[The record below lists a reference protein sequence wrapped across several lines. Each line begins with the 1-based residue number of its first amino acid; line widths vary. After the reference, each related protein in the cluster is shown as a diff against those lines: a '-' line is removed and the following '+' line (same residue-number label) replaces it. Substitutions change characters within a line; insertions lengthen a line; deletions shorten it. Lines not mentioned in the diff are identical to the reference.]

1 MVSSDN
7 LGSNNTSSNSVF
19 GNSLIDDATLA
30 APLTESP
37 SLLHIAKPTNNKNSG
52 NYDLFSSLNNQL
64 TSNDTTTNPNNRPV
78 NTNEQSSLFNQ
89 PIYTPPVA
97 LQTRSSKNKTEKD
110 ILTGSNKNS
119 PLVSSSESDPLTGA
133 NTNLRSMSTSSA
145 GAYDETTGST
155 SLSYQ
160 PPKFTSFALVNDTAG
175 GGTTNSDFITFDPT
189 IRVTVPYPQEVYEWK
204 AGFNNTPE
212 ANYVNILPYLQSNG
226 VTTFDRTL
234 LSTIYG
240 SSLPDGGYALY
251 LLTRRNEGQ
260 FQSVSKEGFGFILD
274 TTPPVEPTFNLDAAS
289 DSGVIG
295 DRKTN
300 FSTVTLV
307 GQTQANVTV
316 TLQQT
321 SGVTTSDS
329 TGKFTFANVPLV
341 MGDNSFTAS
350 ATDTAGNQSTFSTT
364 IQRLNPIA
372 ITLTGNTIAEN
383 SPMGTVI
390 GQLNTNDPNTGN
402 YTYTLP
408 NDASGRFKIVGNQ
421 LQVASGTLLDFES
434 NNQHTITVRST
445 DASNVSTTQE
455 FTISVTNVNEAP
467 SFTSTLA
474 NTNISS
480 GSTFTYNIATTDPDA
495 LDTRTISAK
504 NLPSWLTLTD
514 NSNGTATV
522 FGTPNSN
529 QLGLFN
535 FTLSVK
541 DAGGLSNTQSLL
553 IGSQITLTEQTNFTA
568 QRSFGLVIPA
578 NPSILSFKIDPT
590 FDLNDLKSINDAFE
604 VALVDANG
612 NSLVHTVAKN
622 KDAFFNLTEGESV
635 GNGAGAT
642 YNAQTRTVSLNLTG
656 IKADTN
662 ATLIFRLVNN
672 DSDTTTNV
680 KITDF
685 AIQAAPAGTLSPTQ
699 STFAPEV
706 TPGTPPNFNLLSD
719 VSNSL
724 RAEYHNTSFNADTK
738 TLYADIAIR
747 NTGSYSVDAPLLVA
761 VKNISDPSVVLRNPD
776 GVTPDGIPYYDFSK
790 LVASGKLNPAGV
802 TNQRSLV
809 FYNPQAKQFTY
820 DVVVLAQLNQKPV
833 IESKPVI
840 EIIGGK
846 QYRYDV
852 NATDPAGDTLTY
864 KLLTSPSGMI
874 IDATTGLI
882 SWNTVVSNKGNQSI
896 VVEVSDG
903 RGGVTQQN
911 YTLSVID
918 TPPNRPPIFTST
930 PVVDAAI
937 NTEYKYDADATDP
950 DADNLTYSLALGPE
964 GMTVD
969 PTTGEI
975 KWTPTKTKVF
985 GDTVIERIANPGES
999 DTFTFGG
1006 ALGERIY
1013 FDSLVGSESQTLQ
1026 LYSPSGLK
1034 LIDSNTKYQDVINLT
1049 ETGNYNLVISGAT
1062 GDYGFSLL
1070 DFNAVPIATFDSDI
1084 TGTLSPGSEDDAYR
1098 LDGKAGQRLYFDT
1111 LTDNNNLD
1119 WVIYDAN
1126 NQVIASKDWSDFEVE
1141 LPGDGQY
1148 TLVLRGKGNY
1158 NDDIPYSFRII
1169 SYDTNPTPLTLGT
1182 NSNPNTV
1189 SSSILKKGEQDVYTF
1204 TGTRGQRLY
1213 LDTISASDGIN
1224 ATLIS
1229 PSGDRQKYFT
1239 NYKLDGSDSSLFS
1252 LEEDGV
1258 YRLVIDGDGAITG
1271 AYSFNLLNATLAT
1284 SINLDTDTITNR
1296 LDPGK
1301 ETHLYRLST
1310 TVANQRLY
1318 LDSLVGSSNATWTL
1332 YNPSNQI
1339 IRTATLNTDFEV
1351 TLPTINTYTL
1361 VIQSLSDSPI
1371 DYQFRVTTPDAIS
1384 TALSLGSTVSSNI
1397 AEKRE
1402 QDIYT
1407 FSVYADTRLFLD
1419 ALQESPNIN
1428 ARLVSPSLVEVFNTK
1443 IASDSARQPVILPE
1457 TGGYQL
1463 IVEGTG
1469 ETTGSYSFRLSN
1481 LSAATT
1487 LSMNTATTGTL
1498 NPGSSTNLY
1507 QFTGYAGNRL
1517 YLDSQ
1522 IASGNATWLLYGP
1535 GNQLIDSKPLSDDFE
1550 IVVPSNGTYYL
1561 MLRGDGTT
1569 TAINYRIQVVPTTAS
1584 PTALTLG
1591 SLVSSG
1597 ISKLGEQDVYT
1608 FNSNTIGQRLYFDSR
1623 IGNSNFTARLLSPS
1637 GVSVWNGNTT
1647 TDSAPIVLVETGEYR
1662 LIIDGDSDT
1671 TGAYSFQL
1679 TNLASATSLTLS
1691 TTISNSL
1698 SPLETKH
1705 YSFNG
1710 TAGQRLKFDSL
1721 TATQNADW
1729 VLYAPDGSVASQ
1741 AALSNDFEAFLPT
1754 NGTYILAL
1762 RSTSASTAPSFS
1774 FRVDNISLPSVT
1786 NSGLGTIRSGS
1797 ITTTQPVN
1805 NTFTAS
1811 SGTFVYFDSQIAA
1824 ELGNQ
1829 VTARLLDSS
1838 NNQVFSTNAA
1848 SDSNLIQLQQ
1858 SGTYTLR
1865 LEGNGDYRYQLID
1878 LGAAVDLTLNA
1889 VTNVSLNPG
1898 KAAYSYKFNGTVG
1911 QQLFYDA
1918 LNSNNPNATV
1928 RLFTP
1933 SGRQILN
1940 TQAQSDSEFITL
1952 NESGIYYVI
1961 VSGKE
1966 ASDTSVSFRL
1976 LDNSASGAA
1985 SLTLDTNIYNTFSN
1999 GGFGTDLYRFNGTA
2013 GQYLYFDSIAGTT
2026 PNIWTLYGPSGQQLA
2041 RNELDKDFEI
2051 ALPSAGQYLLA
2062 LTGIGGSVAD
2072 YQFRVVTPVQTTT
2085 SISLGSTIS
2094 GSISEAGEQDT
2105 YTFSG
2110 TAGKHLFFD
2119 SITSGQESIKLLSPS
2134 GLEIFNPFDSKYK
2147 ELFTL
2152 AESGT
2157 YRIIVDAPGETTTP
2171 QYSFRLF
2178 DADVATLLSSG
2189 SRQNI
2194 TVAANQTQLYR
2205 FSGTALQNLYLENN
2219 YTGTQSTW
2227 TLYGPG
2233 NQIITSADSG
2243 VDRELPL
2250 PASGTYILALNGAAS
2265 GQTNYQFQ
2273 MVATSTSPTS
2283 LTVGSTYTTS
2293 IGVMGEQ
2300 DMYTFTGSVGQRMF
2314 FDSLTGI
2321 DALGVKI
2328 YSPSGA
2334 VIYNRKTIEQQEPF
2348 TLYEAG
2354 TYRVVF
2360 DGEGRSTGNYSFRL
2374 LDLAFS
2380 TNLTL
2385 NTNTSSSLY
2394 PASQAQLYKFTGTKG
2409 QQLYFDLFGDWNTNN
2424 GTGWAV
2430 YGPGNQLVAS
2440 NFNKQSGSSDLE
2452 VKLPGDGT
2460 YTLMIGGKTNATT
2473 TESFQFRVTTP
2484 QTLTLGS
2491 TVPGSIN
2498 AAGKQDIYTFN
2509 GTPGQRLFFDSLTG
2523 NSNIAAKLY
2532 SPNGVEIIT
2541 WSTLADSNQPLLLKD
2556 SGNYRLVIS
2565 GNNNNTTGNYN
2576 FRLVDLETVPTLT
2589 LNTPVIGRLDPGA
2602 EVDFYQFY
2610 AHVGQKFN
2618 FDLTAPQWTNA
2629 NWVLYG
2635 PNNSAIAT
2643 PTSTSPDFEVT
2654 PELAGTYVL
2663 AVRGSSST
2671 FVDYNFKVVPSQ
2683 VSVNPTPTPSGNR
2696 FVVMP
2701 GTGEKGNLDLDETS
2715 TYRVRLDVL
2724 DGRGGKAEQNFKIR
2738 VRPEPGNNSPIIV
2751 SDPITVAY
2759 TSSYYTYD
2767 VKALDSDNDSLTYS
2781 LIDAPLDMR
2790 INANTGRISW
2800 NAPVVGQRDVTVK
2813 VQDARGGVDTQ
2824 TFRLNV
2830 SDGIAPG
2837 KITGK
2842 VYVGNGLPPTETVY
2856 FQNFESDTSLLTEWS
2871 NVKRDV
2877 TPTGRKFLGQYG
2889 GPNDGTENQGTSLTL
2904 NNLQTHDTVTVSF
2917 DLYII
2922 NSWDGY
2928 GYGGYQPDLW
2938 KLSVDGNP
2946 TPILYTAFG
2955 NYWNQVYPNQIKP
2968 GEEPIIGETKTGA
2981 SEVDTLGYYPSAVY
2995 NLSYTFAHSAE
3006 LLKLNFSGEGTTS
3019 FYDSESWGIDNV
3031 KVTMGRDL
3039 KPLAGTVVYTDQ
3051 NGNRQ
3056 RDPEELF
3063 THTDNQGNYSFTLD
3077 PGNYTVAQETKQG
3090 WTQTFPNGS
3099 NTHNITVGSNLL
3111 AKDINFANIIGL
3123 AENVPPDFLST
3134 PPIDAIVGRPFVY
3147 EPVVTDLNGDALT
3160 YDLVVKPDGMVVDS
3174 ATGIVV
3180 WKPTANQ
3187 VGEQDVLLRVRDSN
3201 GGLDLQSFKLKVS
3214 PLNNAPVFTSGF
3226 VSVNRAF
3233 VGQTYQYKFTAQD
3246 ADGDSISYSLAT
3258 TTSGAFIDKNT
3269 GLFTWTPQAGTE
3281 GSNTFTITI
3290 SDGRGGK
3297 NNLPFG
3303 INVLPSTATPA
3314 NSSPTITSQPRKTI
3328 ALGQTYLYAVTAFDP
3343 DNDPL
3348 TYTLENSPTGM
3359 TIDSKGII
3367 SWSPNFNQLGAI
3379 PVTVKVGDGRGGVTP
3394 QTFNIDVVSTTVR
3407 SNSAPSITSVP
3418 NLITNIDR
3426 EYQYNLTGI
3435 DSDGDL
3441 LLWSLDKKPEGMV
3454 IDANT
3459 GALRWKPRADQIG
3472 EHTVA
3477 VQLTDAYGA
3486 FVGQEFTLTVTGV
3499 NQTPQIV
3506 STPVIRA
3513 ALNQQYTYTVVA
3525 TDPENDAIAYSLG
3538 RRPVGMTIDTQGKI
3552 QWTPTQVGSQ
3562 TVEVIASDTQ
3572 GATYTQTYTLT
3583 VGATA
3588 INNAPLITSTPVSVA
3603 ALGSTYKYQVVAK
3616 DSDAGDTLTYQL
3628 LSPSPVPTG
3637 MSINATTGL
3646 LTWTNP
3652 VAGNY
3657 QVVVGAVDKGGLAAA
3672 QRFTLTARA
3681 NNAPVINSTAVTTAT
3696 PGSAYSYDVVATD
3709 VDSDRLTYTLDSVS
3723 LNKGMTID
3731 ALGRLRWTPTTSN
3744 VGTHNIILTVS
3755 DGNGGTKQQ
3764 PYNLVVAG
3772 DTVAPKVSLIAT
3784 YDTVNLGES
3793 VTFQARATDNIKVA
3807 GLQLLVNN
3815 QAVVLDANGLATF
3828 TPINAGTVRAK
3839 AVATDTAGNVGQA
3852 TFDVFVRNPN
3862 DTNPPVVSFNLVGVT
3877 DGFVTAPS
3885 KIKATITDDGQ
3896 LDYYRLLVA
3905 PINGGEFKEV
3915 WRNNNP
3921 TVVNNALL
3929 DAKYQF
3935 DPSLLQNDS
3944 YILRLEVADK
3954 GGHISYSE
3962 QTVDVAGE
3970 LKLGNFR
3977 LSFTDLTVPV
3987 TGIPITLTRT
3997 YDTLTSTTSDDF
4009 GYGWRMEFR
4018 DTDLRTSLKRD
4029 PELEEIGYSTPF
4041 KDGTRVYITL
4051 PGGQRQAFTFKP
4063 TIDPL
4068 SKYLASAGRVD
4079 SDPYIYHPAFVADK
4093 GVTSTLTVKDTRIIH
4108 GAGTNQYY
4116 GMAGS
4121 AYNPEDSY
4129 YGSVY
4134 VLTTKEGVVYE
4145 IDAKTGDLLT
4155 VTDTNGN
4162 KLTYTDEAI
4171 TSSTGQKITFE
4182 RDASGRIKSVKD
4194 PMGELIRYEY
4204 DAQGD
4209 LVSVTDREKNTTRM
4223 EYNTTR
4229 KHYLDKII
4237 DPLGRTGVRNEY
4249 GDDGRLKYI
4258 YDVNGKPVEMSYD
4271 TNNSR
4276 QTVLDQLG
4284 HATTYEYD
4292 ARGNILTEID
4302 ALGQIT
4308 KRKYDDN
4315 NYVLSETVISDRSG
4329 QAGFTTTYSYDD
4341 QGNKLTEEDSLG
4353 NVTRYTYGDK
4363 SRLLTETDAL
4373 GRTTTNTYSRSGN
4386 LRSTTDATGKTT
4398 TYSYDLKGHLLS
4410 VTDAN
4415 KQTTGFE
4422 YDERGNVTK
4431 VTDALGNVTD
4441 YTYNNNGDKLT
4452 EKRYMTQENGQVR
4465 ELLTTWTY
4473 DNNGRM
4479 KTQTDAEQ
4487 HTTTYEYDNNGHQ
4500 TAIIDALQRRT
4511 EYVYNDKGELIETI
4525 YPDNT
4530 PNIKEDNPRNKT
4542 KYDAAGRN
4550 IEDIDE
4556 QNRVTKFVYDKVGRI
4571 VETIYADNTPNT
4583 DDDNPRSKT
4592 EYYTDGLVKAQIDER
4607 GNRTEYRYDSAGRQ
4621 IEIIYADDTPATLT
4635 DNPRTAYKY
4644 DTVGQQTAVTDA
4656 LNHTTSYIYD
4666 DLGRLT
4672 KTEFNDK
4679 TYITQEYDNL
4689 GRRIA
4694 IVDQESKRTL
4704 YRYDDLGRLTGVKNA
4719 LSDWTTYGYNSV
4731 GNLVS
4736 TTDAEQHT
4744 TRYEYDGNGRRVATI
4759 LPMSQRSTMTYDSVG
4774 NVKTSTDFNGQ
4785 IITYNYDP
4793 RNRISE
4799 KLFVDGSKV
4808 AYTYTPTGLQD
4819 IIRFVGANGQTTAT
4833 YDYDYDV
4840 RDRLVKR
4847 TDPDGRTIEYT
4858 YDVASNRTS
4867 VKTASGTVNYTFDKR
4882 NRLDQVI
4889 ENSVVTADY
4898 DYDAVSN
4905 LISTTFANGTQEI
4918 RSYDDL
4924 NRLKYLENR
4933 KGNTVLGSY
4942 NYTLD
4947 KVGNRKKVVENTGRS
4962 VEYIYDDLYRL
4973 LAEKITDA
4981 VNGNRVDD
4989 YTYDKV
4995 GNRKTKIEIVNGVTK
5010 VTEYAYDANDRLQN
5024 EKVNQQ
5030 FVASYTYDNNGNTLT
5045 KTENGVTTEYTWD
5058 YENRL
5063 IAAKVRG
5070 AGGAVQQQMQY
5081 RYNDRGIRVAATVD
5095 GVETR
5100 YLVDEV
5106 QPYAQVL
5113 KEYSPNGAVL
5123 VEYVYGNDLIAQK
5136 QGNSRTYYHV
5146 DGLGSTRVLT
5156 DTTGN
5161 VASTYNY
5168 EAFGELLNS
5177 TGSVDNKYLFAGE
5190 QYDPNLDDYYLRAR
5204 YYDPETGRFTRK
5216 DDFEGSLDNPV
5227 SLHKYLYANDNPVI
5241 FTDPTGFFSLSESAA
5256 ANKIRDLLANIYGE
5270 TANQALNSLARGG
5283 ALSFEGLAT
5292 EVAWNLAP
5300 SVLGIGK
5307 DFVKTFGRSPQSSFE
5322 RSKLFRQALN
5332 LGEFNPRTSP
5342 NFAFADI
5349 RIGTKG
5355 KDFSGTLISLSGTT
5369 RVRTA
5374 SGSLFEPIPGL
5385 VGNVSGKVNFMP
5397 RVDKFLRDKDSEI
5410 KILES
5415 VANQYIDNPYVKGK
5429 IYLFSER
5436 SPCGS
5441 CREVIREFQK
5451 IFPNIEVQLEWHHT
5465 LTR

>member
-52 NYDLFSSLNNQL
+52 NYDPFSPLNNQL

-97 LQTRSSKNKTEKD
+97 LQPRSSKNKTEKD

-119 PLVSSSESDPLTGA
+119 PLVSSSESDPLTSA
-133 NTNLRSMSTSSA
+133 NTNLMSMSSFSA
-145 GAYDETTGST
+145 GSYDETTGST

-175 GGTTNSDFITFDPT
+175 GGTTNTDFITFDPT
-189 IRVTVPYPQEVYEWK
+189 IRVTVPSPQEVVEWK

-234 LSTIYG
+234 LSTING

-274 TTPPVEPTFNLDAAS
+274 TTPPPQPTFNLDAAS

-341 MGDNSFTAS
+341 MGDNSFTAK

-421 LQVASGTLLDFES
+421 LQIASGTLLDFES
-434 NNQHTITVRST
+434 NNQHSITVRST

-514 NSNGTATV
+514 NGNGTATV

-612 NSLVHTVAKN
+612 NSLVHTVAKG

-724 RAEYHNTSFNADTK
+724 RAEYHNTSLNADTK

-761 VKNISDPSVVLRNPD
+761 VKNISDPSVILRNPD

-1034 LIDSNTKYQDVINLT
+1034 LIDSNTKYQDLINLT

-1098 LDGKAGQRLYFDT
+1098 LNGKAGQRLYFDT

-1141 LPGDGQY
+1141 LPADGQY

-1158 NDDIPYSFRII
+1158 NDNIPYSFRII

-1182 NSNPNTV
+1182 NSNPNTI

-1213 LDTISASDGIN
+1213 LDTVSASSGIN

-1252 LEEDGV
+1252 LEEDGA
-1258 YRLVIDGDGAITG
+1258 YRLVIDGDGATTG
-1271 AYSFNLLNATLAT
+1271 AYSFNLLNATLAP

-1351 TLPTINTYTL
+1351 TLPSRDTYTL

-1407 FSVYADTRLFLD
+1407 FSANADARLFLD

-1443 IASDSARQPVILPE
+1443 IAGDSARHPVILPE

-1487 LSMNTATTGTL
+1487 LSTSTSTTGTL

-1591 SLVSSG
+1591 STYSYSING
-1597 ISKLGEQDVYT
+1597 LGEQDVYT
-1608 FNSNTIGQRLYFDSR
+1608 FDITTSGQRLYFDFRS
-1623 IGNSNFTARLLSPS
+1623 GSSNITTKLTSAS
-1637 GVSVWNGNTT
+1637 GVEVWSGNASA
-1647 TDSAPIVLVETGEYR
+1647 DSAPILLTETGTYR
-1662 LIIDGDSDT
+1662 LTFDGNADT
-1671 TGAYSFQL
+1671 TGSYSFRL
-1679 TNLASATSLTLS
+1679 ANLASATSLTLS
-1691 TTISNSL
+1691 TTIANSL
-1698 SPLETKH
+1698 ATNETKH

-1762 RSTSASTAPSFS
+1762 RSSSASTTVNFS
-1774 FRVDNISLPSVT
+1774 FRVDNISAAAVT

-1966 ASDTSVSFRL
+1966 ATDTSVSFRL

-1999 GGFGTDLYRFNGTA
+1999 GGFETDLYRFNGTA
-2013 GQYLYFDSIAGTT
+2013 GQYLYFDSLKGASTNT
-2026 PNIWTLYGPSGQQLA
+2026 WTLYSPGGQQLA
-2041 RNELDKDFEI
+2041 RSYLDKDFEI

-2105 YTFSG
+2105 YTFNG

-2171 QYSFRLF
+2171 QYSFRFF

-2219 YTGTQSTW
+2219 YTGNQSTW

-2243 VDRELPL
+2243 ADRELPL

-2273 MVATSTSPTS
+2273 VVASPTS
-2283 LTVGSTYTTS
+2283 STVATGYAAS

-2300 DMYTFTGSVGQRMF
+2300 DVYTFTGSVGQRMF
-2314 FDSLTGI
+2314 FDNQAGI

-2334 VIYNRKTIEQQEPF
+2334 VIYNRKTTQEQEPF

-2374 LDLAFS
+2374 LDLASS
-2380 TNLTL
+2380 TNLIL

-2523 NSNIAAKLY
+2523 SSNIAAKLY
-2532 SPNGVEIIT
+2532 SPNGVEVIT
-2541 WSTLADSNQPLLLKD
+2541 WSTLTDSNQPLLLKD

-2565 GNNNNTTGNYN
+2565 GNNNNTTGSYN

-2610 AHVGQKFN
+2610 ANIGQKFN

-2635 PNNSAIAT
+2635 PSNAAIAT
-2643 PTSTSPDFEVT
+2643 PSSTSPDFEVT
-2654 PELAGTYVL
+2654 AEKAGTYVL
-2663 AVRGSSST
+2663 AIRGSSST
-2671 FVDYNFKVVPSQ
+2671 LVDYNFKVVPSQ

-2696 FVVMP
+2696 FVVTP
-2701 GTGEKGNLDLDETS
+2701 GLGETGSDNNELG
-2715 TYRVRLDVL
+2715 TYRVRLDVR

-2738 VRPEPGNNSPIIV
+2738 VRPEPGNNSPVIV
-2751 SDPITVAY
+2751 SDPITIAY

-2767 VKALDSDNDSLTYS
+2767 VKALDSDNDSLKYS
-2781 LIDAPLDMR
+2781 LVSAPQSMTID
-2790 INANTGRISW
+2790 ANTGIISW
-2800 NAPVVGQRDVTVK
+2800 NTPVVGQRDVTVR
-2813 VQDARGGVDTQ
+2813 VQDTRGGVDTQ

-2837 KITGK
+2837 KIIGK
-2842 VYVGNGLPPTETVY
+2842 VYVGNELPPTETVY

-2922 NSWDGY
+2922 NSWDGF

-3006 LLKLNFSGEGTTS
+3006 LLKFNFSGEGTTS

-3031 KVTMGRDL
+3031 KVTMGRNL
-3039 KPLAGTVVYTDQ
+3039 KPLAGTVVYADQ

-3056 RDPEELF
+3056 RDPGELF
-3063 THTDNQGNYSFTLD
+3063 TRTDNQGNYSLTLD
-3077 PGNYTVAQETKQG
+3077 PGNYTIAQETRQG

-3111 AKDINFANIIGL
+3111 VKDINFANIIGL

-3134 PPIDAIVGRPFVY
+3134 PPIDAMVGRPFVY

-3201 GGLDLQSFKLKVS
+3201 GGVDLQSFKLKVS

-3233 VGQTYQYKFTAQD
+3233 VGQTYQYKFTTQD
-3246 ADGDSISYSLAT
+3246 ADGDSISYSLAP

-3269 GLFTWTPQAGTE
+3269 DLFTWTPQAGTE

-3314 NSSPTITSQPRKTI
+3314 NSSPTITSQPRKSI
-3328 ALGQTYLYAVTAFDP
+3328 ALGQTYLYAVTAFDL

-3367 SWSPNFNQLGAI
+3367 SWSPKFNQLGAI

-3426 EYQYNLTGI
+3426 EYQYNITGI

-3506 STPVIRA
+3506 STPVTSS

-3538 RRPVGMTIDTQGKI
+3538 RRPAGMTIDAQGKI
-3552 QWTPTQVGSQ
+3552 QWTPTQIGSQ

-3572 GATYTQTYTLT
+3572 GATSTQTYTLT

-3709 VDSDRLTYTLDSVS
+3709 VDGDRLTYTLDQVS

-3744 VGTHNIILTVS
+3744 VGTHNIVLTVS

-3764 PYNLVVAG
+3764 TYNLVVAG

-3784 YDTVNLGES
+3784 YDQVNLGES
-3793 VTFQARATDNIKVA
+3793 VTFQARATDNVKVA

-3828 TPINAGTVRAK
+3828 TPTSAGTVTARAI
-3839 AVATDTAGNVGQA
+3839 ATDTAGNVGQS
-3852 TFDVFVRNPN
+3852 TFNVVVVDTSDVSAPIVN
-3862 DTNPPVVSFNLVGVT
+3862 FNLVGVT

-3905 PINGGEFKEV
+3905 PIDGGEFKEV
-3915 WRNNNP
+3915 WRNDSPTAINNGE
-3921 TVVNNALL
+3921 L

-3944 YILRLEVADK
+3944 YILRLEVADN

-3997 YDTLTSTTSDDF
+3997 YDTLNSNTTDDF

-4018 DTDLRTSLKRD
+4018 DTDLRTSLRT
-4029 PELEEIGYSTPF
+4029 PSEEDQLIGYQSAF
-4041 KDGTRVYITL
+4041 KDGTKVYITL

-4063 TIDPL
+4063 IVDRNFALLANATANAGASID
-4068 SKYLASAGRVD
+4068 G
-4079 SDPYIYHPAFVADK
+4079 DPYVYKPAFVGEF
-4093 GVTSTLTVKDTRIIH
+4093 GVTSTLTVKDARILH
-4108 GAGTNQYY
+4108 KAGTSEYVGLN
-4116 GMAGS
+4116 GGVP
-4121 AYNPEDSY
+4121 YNPADVNF
-4129 YGSVY
+4129 GSVY
-4134 VLTTKEGVVYE
+4134 VLTTKEGIVYE
-4145 IDAKTGDLLT
+4145 IDAKTGDLLS

-4171 TSSTGQKITFE
+4171 ASSTGQKITFE

-4249 GDDGRLKYI
+4249 GSDGRLKEI
-4258 YDVNGKPVEMSYD
+4258 MDVNGKAVEMSYD
-4271 TNNSR
+4271 PNNSR

-4284 HATTYEYD
+4284 HATVYEYD
-4292 ARGNILTEID
+4292 SRGNILTEID
-4302 ALGQIT
+4302 AEGQII

-4315 NYVLSETVISDRSG
+4315 NYVLEETVISDRSG
-4329 QAGFTTTYSYDD
+4329 LNGFTTKYTY
-4341 QGNKLTEEDSLG
+4341 DSLG
-4353 NVTRYTYGDK
+4353 NQLTQEDALGNITRYTYGDK

-4386 LRSTTDATGKTT
+4386 LRSTTDALSHTNNYT
-4398 TYSYDLKGHLLS
+4398 YDLRGQLRSVKDANGNVTAFDYDDNGNVTS
-4410 VTDAN
+4410 VTD
-4415 KQTTGFE
+4415 T
-4422 YDERGNVTK
+4422 
-4431 VTDALGNVTD
+4431 LGNITT
-4441 YTYNNNGDKLT
+4441 YTYNANGDKLT
-4452 EKRYMTQENGQVR
+4452 ETRQMTVANGQVR

-4473 DNNGRM
+4473 DDNGRM
-4479 KTQTDAEQ
+4479 KTMTDAEN
-4487 HTTTYEYDNNGHQ
+4487 HTTTYEYDKLGHQ
-4500 TAIIDALQRRT
+4500 TAVIDALQHKT
-4511 EYVYNDKGELIETI
+4511 EYKYDDKGQLVATI
-4525 YPDNT
+4525 YADDTPDNS
-4530 PNIKEDNPRNKT
+4530 NDNPREISR
-4542 KYDAAGRN
+4542 YDEAGRT
-4550 IEDIDE
+4550 IATIDKAGRE
-4556 QNRVTKFVYDKVGRI
+4556 TRFVYDKVGRLRYT
-4571 VETIYADNTPNT
+4571 VLPDNTL
-4583 DDDNPRSKT
+4583 DNPNLSPELWDNPKT
-4592 EYYTDGLVKAQIDER
+4592 ETVYYDDGLVKTQIDER
-4607 GNRTEYRYDSAGRQ
+4607 GNRTEFRYDADGRQ
-4621 IEIIYADDTPATLT
+4621 TEVIYADNTPNTLD
-4635 DNPRTAYKY
+4635 DNPRTTYKY
-4644 DTVGQQTAVTDA
+4644 DQVGQQLSQTDA
-4656 LNHTTSYIYD
+4656 LNHTTTFNYD
-4666 DLGRLT
+4666 DLGRLS
-4672 KTEFNDK
+4672 KTEFQDK
-4679 TYITQEYDNL
+4679 TYTTTKYDNL
-4689 GRRIA
+4689 GRRIGT
-4694 IVDQESKRTL
+4694 IDQNSKRTE
-4704 YRYDDLGRLTGVKNA
+4704 YSYDALGRLTGVKNA
-4719 LSDWTTYGYNSV
+4719 LQDWTEYGYNEV
-4731 GNLVS
+4731 GNLIWIE
-4736 TTDAEQHT
+4736 DANDHRT
-4744 TRYEYDGNGRRVATI
+4744 SYEYDRVGRRTATI
-4759 LPMSQRSTMTYDSVG
+4759 LPLDQRSDTVYDAVG
-4774 NVKTSTDFNGQ
+4774 NLKTYTDFNRN
-4785 IITYNYDP
+4785 IATYNYDP
-4793 RNRISE
+4793 MNWMTS
-4799 KLFVDGSKV
+4799 KQFQDGSKV
-4808 AYTYTPTGLQD
+4808 SYAYTQVGLQD
-4819 IIRFVGANGQTTAT
+4819 IVTFIDVLGQTTAT

-4847 TDPDGRTIEYT
+4847 TDPDGRKIEYT

-4867 VKTASGTVNYTFDKR
+4867 VTTASGTVNYTFDVR

-4905 LISTTFANGTQEI
+4905 LVRTTFANGTQEI

-4924 NRLKYLENR
+4924 NRLKYLENH
-4933 KGNTVLGSY
+4933 KGDTILSSY
-4942 NYTLD
+4942 SYTLD
-4947 KVGNRKKVVENTGRS
+4947 KVGNRTKVVEHDGRS
-4962 VEYIYDDLYRL
+4962 VDYTYDDLYRL
-4973 LAEKITDA
+4973 TEEKITDA
-4981 VNGNRVDD
+4981 INGNRLYG

-4995 GNRKTKIEIVNGVTK
+4995 GNRKTKSEAVNGATTVTNY
-5010 VTEYAYDANDRLQN
+5010 VYDDNDRLLD
-5024 EKVNQQ
+5024 ETVNQQ
-5030 FVASYTYDNNGNTLT
+5030 IVANYTYDNNGNRLT
-5045 KTENGVTTEYTWD
+5045 KTENGITTEYGWD

-5063 IAAKVRG
+5063 IAARVKDANG
-5070 AGGAVQQQMQY
+5070 TIQQAMQY
-5081 RYNDRGIRVAATVD
+5081 RYNDNGIRVASTVN

-5100 YLVDEV
+5100 YLIDEL

-5113 KEYSPNGAVL
+5113 EEYSSNGAVQ
-5123 VEYVYGNDLIAQK
+5123 VEYVYGNDLIVQE
-5136 QGNSRTYYHV
+5136 QENSRTYYHV

-5156 DTTGN
+5156 DSTGG
-5161 VASTYNY
+5161 VVSTYDY
-5168 EAFGELLNS
+5168 EAYGELISS
-5177 TGSVDNKYLFAGE
+5177 TGGVENKYLFAGE
-5190 QYDPNLDDYYLRAR
+5190 QFDETLGDYYNRAR
-5204 YYDPETGRFTRK
+5204 YYNPNTGRFTRR
-5216 DDFEGSLDNPV
+5216 DDYQGRLGEPLT
-5227 SLHKYLYANDNPVI
+5227 LHKYIYANGNPAF
-5241 FTDPTGFFSLSESAA
+5241 FTDPSGFNSMAELSAA
-5256 ANKIRDLLANIYGE
+5256 FSIESTLAATAYIMFTTKSYQPERLSGFGEDERPRTILDGLLAWRNTWAPE
-5270 TANQALNSLARGG
+5270 TLGG
-5283 ALSFEGLAT
+5283 FSEGSQ
-5292 EVAWNLAP
+5292 P
-5300 SVLGIGK
+5300 
-5307 DFVKTFGRSPQSSFE
+5307 
-5322 RSKLFRQALN
+5322 
-5332 LGEFNPRTSP
+5332 
-5342 NFAFADI
+5342 
-5349 RIGTKG
+5349 
-5355 KDFSGTLISLSGTT
+5355 
-5369 RVRTA
+5369 TA
-5374 SGSLFEPIPGL
+5374 SNHTGNSSRDINDLIRYVFNAGYSGDFLHPDPDSLLTKPGKIAAKFGVTTDQVNDAIHL
-5385 VGNVSGKVNFMP
+5385 AKRDPTIRANLKGNNPDVGIDPEGEIF
-5397 RVDKFLRDKDSEI
+5397 I
-5410 KILES
+5410 KIG
-5415 VANQYIDNPYVKGK
+5415 NGK
-5429 IYLFSER
+5429 YSGDSI
-5436 SPCGS
+5436 G
-5441 CREVIREFQK
+5441 
-5451 IFPNIEVQLEWHHT
+5451 NILDFLQ
-5465 LTR
+5465 